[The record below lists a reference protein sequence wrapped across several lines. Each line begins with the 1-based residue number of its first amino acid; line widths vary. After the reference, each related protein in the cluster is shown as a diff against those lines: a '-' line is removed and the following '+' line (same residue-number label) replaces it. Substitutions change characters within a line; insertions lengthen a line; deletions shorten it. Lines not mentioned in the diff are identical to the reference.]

1 MPEILAIDHVAITAA
16 DLEATCAF
24 YDRVFGLRVHM
35 DFAQEGRS
43 RVRQVLVGGALLSIH
58 QAGAG
63 EGLLVADRPT
73 VGAIDICFRW
83 SDEVETAIAHLKS
96 KDVEVISGP
105 APRRTAD
112 GMRAQSVYFRD
123 PDQNLIELIC
133 AG

>member
-1 MPEILAIDHVAITAA
+1 MPEILGIDHVAVTAA

-24 YDRVFGLRVHM
+24 YDRVFGVRVHM
-35 DFAQEGRS
+35 DFAPNGRS
-43 RVRQVLVGGALLSIH
+43 RVRQILVGGALLSVH
-58 QAGAG
+58 QSGAD
-63 EGLLVADRPT
+63 EGLLVADHPT
-73 VGAIDICFRW
+73 VGAIDLCFRW
-83 SDEVETAIAHLKS
+83 SDNVETAIAHLKA
-96 KDVEVISGP
+96 KGVEIIEGP

>member
-1 MPEILAIDHVAITAA
+1 MPEILGIDHVAVTAA

-24 YDRVFGLRVHM
+24 YDRVFGIRVHM
-35 DFAQEGRS
+35 DFAPDGRS
-43 RVRQVLVGGALLSIH
+43 RVRQVLVGGALLSVH

-73 VGAIDICFRW
+73 VGAIDLCFRW
-83 SDEVETAIAHLKS
+83 SDNVETAIAHLKA
-96 KDVEVISGP
+96 KGVEIIEGP
-105 APRRTAD
+105 APRRTSD